1 MNHRAT
7 VQPNSRE
14 QLIGSAP
21 ADVRRTEP
29 HPITRA
35 NPGPPCRTAIGN
47 PRSRTCIRAIDQL
60 LFQQITPP
68 DSQLTV
74 HGDIPGTDD
83 IEGRELISSAA
94 AARQALTCWPARL
107 TRESA
112 VADGQMDLT

>member
-7 VQPNSRE
+7 VQSNSLE
-14 QLIGSAP
+14 PLIGCAP
-21 ADVRRTEP
+21 ADVRRTRP
-29 HPITRA
+29 HPITQA
-35 NPGPPCRTAIGN
+35 NPGLTCRTAIGN

-60 LFQQITPP
+60 LFQQITPL

-94 AARQALTCWPARL
+94 ALQQHSPAGPL
-107 TRESA
+107 
-112 VADGQMDLT
+112 D